1 MLLPYTTLTYYGE
14 GAAASFPA
22 DAIGVLSADIQGLS
36 KAQSTITAQGIVSNA
51 KATRLKNSPATLTGQ
66 GLITNALPK
75 ARARVLSTIKV
86 NELSQDDVTGAVLE
100 AKVEGGLSLKQALR
114 ILLAHAAGNATGL
127 EGSTPV
133 FKSAVDNTKT
143 RIAGTY
149 TSGTRTVSTLDG
161 S

>member
-22 DAIGVLSADIQGLS
+22 DAVGVLSADIGAYG
-36 KAQSTITAQGIVSNA
+36 KARSTVLATATMPQAHVTG
-51 KATRLKNSPATLTGQ
+51 LKNSPATLSGQ
-66 GLITNALPK
+66 GLVTQALPK
-75 ARARVLSTIKV
+75 ARANPAATIKV
-86 NELSQDDVTGAVLE
+86 NSLSQDDVTGAVLE
-100 AKVEGGLSLKQALR
+100 ATVEGGLSLKQALR

-127 EGSTPV
+127 EGSNPV